1 MDNGNIE
8 ELLKQYGEDRRQQ
21 EAVVER
27 VHHLRRRQRGVL
39 AGVAVLVLLGVVSPV
54 LWRGGNVDDAPIVA
68 GIPERVET
76 ANGQTEPRP
85 VAPPVDN
92 RSHQRVSVQVK
103 KYTLAGDECLAAT
116 LQAVVP
122 AVEPEQPSPEKGQAM
137 SSMAEAVLVPQFA
150 LRDGAEPGKAM
161 VSEDRSRWSLV
172 PSIGASMST
181 GTMDYLSIIN
191 SNLSMAVDADL
202 TLVSGSRYEVGLGIG
217 VEGMLNGSVV
227 DVSDGRMVSNDALNG
242 MESFFASAMDM
253 CSEEKVGVFY
263 DPTLCVYLR
272 LPISFRLYPGGKS
285 RRGWQF
291 SLVPASNLTAGQSLS
306 IVNKWKMTVGVS
318 VLLPQGTVRRVGI
331 TANVLPTYI
340 GGQMKQVHEVGLEL
354 SF

>member
-39 AGVAVLVLLGVVSPV
+39 AGVAVLVLLGVASPV
-54 LWRGGNVDDAPIVA
+54 LWRGGNVDEAPVVA
-68 GIPERVET
+68 GISERMET

-92 RSHQRVSVQVK
+92 RSQQRVSIPVK
-103 KYTLAGDECLAAT
+103 KYTLAGDECLAAA

-150 LRDGAEPGKAM
+150 LREGAEPGKAM

-202 TLVSGSRYEVGLGIG
+202 TLVSSGRYEVGMGIG
-217 VEGMLNGSVV
+217 VEGMLNGRVV
-227 DVSDGRMVSNDALNG
+227 DVSDGRMESNDALTG
-242 MESFFASAMDM
+242 MESLFASAMDM
-253 CSEEKVGVFY
+253 GSEEKEGVFY

-291 SLVPASNLTAGQSLS
+291 SLVPASNLTTGQLLG
-306 IVNKWKMTVGVS
+306 IVNRWKMTVGVS

>member
-39 AGVAVLVLLGVVSPV
+39 AGVAVLVLLGVATPV
-54 LWRGGNVDDAPIVA
+54 LWRGGNVDDAPVVA
-68 GIPERVET
+68 GIPERMET
-76 ANGQTEPRP
+76 ANGQTESRP
-85 VAPPVDN
+85 VAPPVDS
-92 RSHQRVSVQVK
+92 RSQQRVSVPVK

-137 SSMAEAVLVPQFA
+137 SSMAEAVLEPQFA
-150 LRDGAEPGKAM
+150 LREGAEPGKTM
-161 VSEDRSRWSLV
+161 VLEDRSRWSLV

-181 GTMDYLSIIN
+181 GTKDYLSIIN

-202 TLVSGSRYEVGLGIG
+202 TLVSSGRYEVGLGIG
-217 VEGMLNGSVV
+217 VEGMLNGRVV
-227 DVSDGRMVSNDALNG
+227 DVSDGRMESNDALIG
-242 MESFFASAMDM
+242 MESLFASAMDM
-253 CSEEKVGVFY
+253 GSEEKVGVFY

-272 LPISFRLYPGGKS
+272 LPISIRLYPGGKS

-318 VLLPQGTVRRVGI
+318 VLLPQYTVRRVGI